1 MSRVFPDRHTEPA
14 GLNPLPDAPGA
25 TPWAISPLPDE
36 SEGLPPAML
45 AHGWDPRPV
54 LESLRDDVVIAVDWP
69 VIVEAAE
76 LTRLGR
82 HLDLVELD
90 RNYPARRAN
99 RWTEASFRVG
109 RRQLARLRACRDLR
123 VVQRYL
129 AAVDDG
135 RAQGWNPIVFGVAL
149 ASFNLPYR
157 QGLLHYA
164 GTLLRGLAER
174 GRPRGVSEGAWE
186 HWMTSLEAP
195 LPEAVQRLLPP
206 ATPTPGTVAF
216 GER

>member
-1 MSRVFPDRHTEPA
+1 MSRAFPDHHTERT
-14 GLNPLPDAPGA
+14 GLNPQPADPEAA
-25 TPWAISPLPDE
+25 PWAVSPLPDE
-36 SEGLPPAML
+36 SEDLPPAML
-45 AHGWDPRPV
+45 APGRDPRPV
-54 LESLRDDVVIAVDWP
+54 LESLRDDVVIGLDWP

-76 LTRLGR
+76 LTRLGHHR
-82 HLDLVELD
+82 DLVELD
-90 RNYPARRAN
+90 RNYPARRAD

-123 VVQRYL
+123 VVQRYM

-135 RAQGWNPIVFGVAL
+135 RAEGWNPIVFGVAL

-186 HWMTSLEAP
+186 HWMTLLEAP
-195 LPEAVQRLLPP
+195 LPEAVQRLRPP
-206 ATPTPGTVAF
+206 ATPTPGTAVF